1 VSVRSLAKP
10 AAERLILLSGVPAL
24 WRLRRRADVLILAY
38 HNVVPDDAR
47 ACGDES
53 LHLRRSRFAAQLEQ
67 LCRTH
72 TVVPL
77 REALNA
83 DRQPRG
89 RPWAAITF
97 DDAYQGAMTL
107 GAAELAHRGL
117 PATVFVA
124 PQYVGGAAFWWDRV
138 LLPAD
143 PRARADFRQRALVEC
158 AGRDDAVRDLAARC
172 GYGERD
178 VPAYARCASESE
190 VRDAVGRAGIELG
203 SHSWSHPNLAAL
215 TAGEVADE
223 VTRPLPWLRSRFDA
237 VVPLLAYPYGQL
249 SETVAE
255 VAGRAGYSAGL
266 LIAGGWL
273 RRDRRDPMRVPRVD
287 VPAAVSTAGF
297 ALKSS
302 GLFAA

>member
-24 WRLRRRADVLILAY
+24 WRLRRRSDVLVLAY
-38 HNVVPDDAR
+38 HNIVPDDAEP
-47 ACGDES
+47 CGDAS
-53 LHLRRSRFAAQLEQ
+53 LHLKRSRFAAQLEL

-77 REALNA
+77 HDALSS
-83 DRQPRG
+83 DRRPRG
-89 RPWAAITF
+89 QPWAAITF
-97 DDAYQGAMTL
+97 DDAYRGALTL
-107 GAAELAHRGL
+107 GAAELARRGL

-124 PQYVGGAAFWWDRV
+124 PRFIGGAAFWWDRI

-143 PRARADFRQRALVEC
+143 PRARARFRQRALTEC
-158 AGRDDAVRDLAARC
+158 AGRENAVRKLAAQC
-172 GYGERD
+172 GLAEQE

-190 VRDAVGRAGIELG
+190 IRQAVTTAGVALG

-215 TAGEVADE
+215 TAAE
-223 VTRPLPWLRSRFDA
+223 VTEELARPLAWLRARFDC

-249 SETVAE
+249 SDAVAE
-255 VAGRAGYSAGL
+255 ATAHAGYSGAL
-266 LIAGGWL
+266 LIGGGWL
-273 RRDRRDPMRVPRVD
+273 RRGRTDAMRLPRVD
-287 VPAAVSTAGF
+287 VPAGLSTAGF
-297 ALKSS
+297 TLRAS

>member
-24 WRLRRRADVLILAY
+24 CRLRRRADVLVLAY
-38 HNVVPDDAR
+38 HNVVPDDAG
-47 ACGDES
+47 ACGDGS
-53 LHLRRSRFAAQLEQ
+53 LHLKRSRFAAQLEM

-77 REALNA
+77 RDALTS
-83 DRQPRG
+83 DRGPRG

-97 DDAYQGAMTL
+97 DDAYRGALTL
-107 GAAELAHRGL
+107 GAAELARRGL
-117 PATVFVA
+117 PATIFVA
-124 PQYVGGAAFWWDRV
+124 PRFVGGAAFWWDQVV
-138 LLPAD
+138 LPKD
-143 PRARADFRQRALVEC
+143 PRARAHFRQRALTEC
-158 AGRDDAVRDLAARC
+158 AGREDAVRELAAQC
-172 GYGERD
+172 GLRDQD

-190 VRDAVGRAGIELG
+190 IRHAVTTAGVALG

-215 TAGEVADE
+215 TATEVADE
-223 VTRPLPWLRSRFDA
+223 VTRPLVWLRERFDS

-249 SETVAE
+249 SDAVAD
-255 VAGRAGYSAGL
+255 VAASAGYSAAL

-273 RRDRRDPMRVPRVD
+273 RRDRTDPMRVPRVD
-287 VPAAVSTAGF
+287 VPAELSKAGF
-297 ALKSS
+297 ALRAS